1 MPNTDSRSD
10 PVGANGA
17 GAFGRSVL
25 VTGAAG
31 FIGSHVVDALLARGT
46 RVVGVDNFDPFY
58 DRALKARNVAEC
70 AESARRIGG
79 GDAFVEW
86 TGADAPKHAR
96 AWAGKSGA
104 AFAFVNADITDARA
118 MGELFGAL
126 RPATVIHLAA
136 KAGVRPSI
144 ADPAGYS
151 RANILGTSVI
161 LDAASRARD
170 GAAREGDRGVCANM
184 VVASSSSVYGNCN
197 VPAGVGFSE
206 ELDVNE
212 PLSPYAATKRA
223 CELLGFTHHKLTG
236 MPTAMLRFF
245 TVYGPRQRPDLAI
258 SMFLRNV
265 SRVEPI
271 RMFGDGTTSRDYT
284 FVDDIVAGV
293 LASAERIGAHGYR
306 VWNLGGN
313 KSVTLADM
321 IATVGRVV
329 GREPV
334 VERTT
339 TQPGEVERT
348 AADLTRSGRELG
360 FAPKTR
366 FEDGVARQWAWMRS
380 R

>member
-1 MPNTDSRSD
+1 
-10 PVGANGA
+10 
-17 GAFGRSVL
+17 VL

-31 FIGSHVVDALLARGT
+31 FIGSHVVEALLARGT

-58 DRALKARNVAEC
+58 DRALKTRNVADT
-70 AESARRIGG
+70 AESARRAG
-79 GDAFVEW
+79 
-86 TGADAPKHAR
+86 GADAFSEWTSDDVSRGAR
-96 AWAGKSGA
+96 AWSARTGPA
-104 AFAFVNADITDARA
+104 LAFVNRDITDAAA
-118 MGELFGAL
+118 MGELFSSVQPG
-126 RPATVIHLAA
+126 TVIHLAA

-151 RANILGTSVI
+151 KANILGTSVI
-161 LDAASRARD
+161 LDAAMRAHE
-170 GAAREGDRGVCANM
+170 GAKSAGGGGDDGVCANM

-197 VPAGVGFSE
+197 VPAGVGFRE

-223 CELLGFTHHKLTG
+223 CELLGYTHHQLTG

-265 SRVEPI
+265 SRGEPI
-271 RMFGDGTTSRDYT
+271 RVFGDGTTSRDYT
-284 FVDDIVAGV
+284 YIDDIVAGV
-293 LASAERIGAHGYR
+293 LASADRIGAHGYR

-313 KSVTLADM
+313 KSVTLSDM
-321 IATVGRVV
+321 ISTVGRVV
-329 GREPV
+329 GREPIIN
-334 VERTT
+334 RTT

-348 AADLTRSGRELG
+348 AADLTRSGAELG
-360 FAPKTR
+360 FAPTVR
-366 FEDGVARQWAWMRS
+366 FEEGVARQWAWMRG